1 MKLRDIGHWLIPVLL
16 WLPVVLIMELEWRY
30 NEQYGYGYFVPF
42 FTLYLVYLRWG
53 NRPEGSKPTCHW
65 MLLLGIGL
73 LTIPVQ
79 LIATAN
85 PDWRNIYWIAS
96 AVALA
101 ATLLYLDQLGGRK
114 WLFHFFPAFAMMLFA
129 VPWGTQFETRVTSDL
144 MRVVS
149 AFTVEV
155 INLIGIYAV
164 QMGNVIRL
172 PENIVGVE
180 EACSG
185 VRSLQS
191 SLMAG
196 YLFGE
201 LFRLRPAFR
210 ILLIVLSIGL
220 TFVINLIRTIA
231 LTLITHNRGTEG
243 FERWHDPLGIIL
255 MVAGFA
261 GIALLTWLIVRL
273 PKSRTLPSR
282 TKITSTEIRKLPR
295 LVLLS
300 IVAVLALAPI
310 MNYLWYLPA
319 RHNTDNVDFLAYHW
333 NSLSDEI
340 RSEEISPVTKAQ
352 LKYSEGHHYSWE
364 QKDGTHWI
372 AYYFRWDTGAISS
385 HAGVHRPENC
395 LPASGLTYQKTYE
408 PLIWEDPRGIEIPFR
423 CLTFKGYGGQ
433 IFVFFTVWD
442 ENGDQP
448 WFSLTW
454 QDRLQ
459 DVIHRRLVDGRHS
472 LEFFVKGAET
482 EDQAK
487 QLMMDNLTKLFG
499 ESSGSTNESGLR

>member
-1 MKLRDIGHWLIPVLL
+1 MKIRDIGHWLIPVLL
-16 WLPVVLIMELEWRY
+16 WLPVILIMELEWRY

-42 FTLYLVYLRWG
+42 FTLYLVYLRWAD
-53 NRPEGSKPTCHW
+53 RPPSAKPALPW
-65 MLLLGIGL
+65 ILLLGVGL
-73 LTIPVQ
+73 MMIPVQ

-85 PDWRNIYWIAS
+85 PDWRSVYWMAS
-96 AVALA
+96 IIALA

-114 WLFHFFPAFAMMLFA
+114 WLFHFIPALAMMLFA
-129 VPWGTQFETRVTSDL
+129 IPWGTQFETRVTSGL
-144 MRVVS
+144 MSVVS

-155 INLIGIYAV
+155 TNLLGIYAV

-172 PENIVGVE
+172 PANIVGVE

-210 ILLIVLSIGL
+210 VLLIGLAIAL
-220 TFVINLIRTIA
+220 TFVINLIRTIT
-231 LTLITHNRGTEG
+231 LTLITHNHGIEG

-255 MVAGFA
+255 MVTGFA
-261 GIALLTWLIVRL
+261 GIALLTWLIVRF
-273 PKSRTLPSR
+273 PKARKPSTAKLDTTL
-282 TKITSTEIRKLPR
+282 STVRR
-295 LVLLS
+295 LS
-300 IVAVLALAPI
+300 IAALTTVVAVLALAPVI
-310 MNYLWYLPA
+310 DYLWYLPA
-319 RHNTDNVDFLAYHW
+319 RHQGGKIDFSTYHW
-333 NSLSDEI
+333 DKLSERI
-340 RSEEISPVTKAQ
+340 QSEEISPVTKAQ
-352 LKYSEGHHYSWE
+352 LKYSEGHHYSWK
-364 QKDGTHWI
+364 QDDGSHWI

-395 LPASGLTYQKTYE
+395 LPASGLTYQNTYD
-408 PLIWEDPRGIEIPFR
+408 PLIWEDPRGIKIPFR
-423 CLTFKGYGGQ
+423 CLTFGGYGGQ

-454 QDRLQ
+454 QDRIH
-459 DVIHRRLVDGRHS
+459 DVLNRRLVDGRHS
-472 LEFFVKGAET
+472 LEFIIEGPKSEA
-482 EDQAK
+482 QAK
-487 QLMMDNLTKLFG
+487 QLMSENLSKLFQ
-499 ESSGSTNESGLR
+499 GS